1 MVNITCSRFL
11 FFVLIFPV
19 YSDPINSC
27 LYFIMM
33 FRTGV
38 RLEGHLC
45 ASNVDPFIIIQ
56 DIQDI
61 LNVYIY

>member
-1 MVNITCSRFL
+1 MVNITCSCFL
-11 FFVLIFPV
+11 FYVLIFPV

-38 RLEGHLC
+38 RLEEHLC